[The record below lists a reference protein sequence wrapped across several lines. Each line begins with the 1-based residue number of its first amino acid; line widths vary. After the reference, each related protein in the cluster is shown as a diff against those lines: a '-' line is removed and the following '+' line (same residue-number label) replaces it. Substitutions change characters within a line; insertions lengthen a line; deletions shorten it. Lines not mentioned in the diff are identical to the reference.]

1 MKWAGSF
8 SPNFFEK
15 QGSELMKESTK
26 KKKGKRERTLVY
38 LLFLLPGAIYL
49 IINNY
54 IPMFGMFIAFK
65 NIDYAKGIFAS
76 DWVGFQ
82 NFEFLF
88 RTKDAFTI
96 TRNTLLYNLVFIV
109 LGTIAAVM
117 VAILLCELGKNI
129 SARIFQSSLL
139 LPNLLSW
146 VIVAYIVYAFLNTD
160 VGFVN
165 KSVLSLFGADPI
177 NWYSEAKYWPFIL
190 VLVNLWKNVG
200 YQSIVYMASISG
212 IDQSI
217 YEAAKLDGVNK
228 LQEIRYITLPMIK
241 PTIVIMTLMAVG
253 RIFYSDF
260 GLFYQVPM
268 HSGAL
273 FPVTQTI
280 DTYVYNG
287 LMELNDISMASAA
300 GCYQSVVGF
309 VLVVLANLLVRKI
322 DADNALF

>member
-1 MKWAGSF
+1 MKQAR
-8 SPNFFEK
+8 K
-15 QGSELMKESTK
+15 R
-26 KKKGKRERTLVY
+26 KKGIRSRTLIY
-38 LLFLLPGAIYL
+38 LPFLLPGTIYL

-54 IPMFGMFIAFK
+54 IPIFGMFIAFK
-65 NIDYAKGIFAS
+65 DIDYSKGIFKS
-76 DWVGFQ
+76 DWVGFK

-96 TRNTLLYNLVFIV
+96 TRNTLLYNLAFIV
-109 LGTIAAVM
+109 LGTIAAVL
-117 VAILLCELGKNI
+117 VAILLCELGK
-129 SARIFQSSLL
+129 SFFARVFQSSLI

-160 VGFVN
+160 VGFLN
-165 KSVLSLFGADPI
+165 KSVLSLLGIQPI
-177 NWYSEAKYWPFIL
+177 NWYSEPEYWPFIII
-190 VLVNLWKNVG
+190 LVNLWKNVG

-217 YEAAKLDGVNK
+217 YEAAKLDGVTK
-228 LQEIRYITLPMIK
+228 WQEIRCITLPMIK
-241 PTIVIMTLMAVG
+241 PTIIIMTLMSIG

-322 DADNALF
+322 DPDNALF

>member
-1 MKWAGSF
+1 MKLG
-8 SPNFFEK
+8 
-15 QGSELMKESTK
+15 
-26 KKKGKRERTLVY
+26 KKGKKSIHSRTLIY
-38 LLFLLPGAIYL
+38 LSFLLPGTIYL
-49 IINNY
+49 IINTY
-54 IPMFGMFIAFK
+54 IPIFGMFIAFK
-65 NIDYAKGIFAS
+65 NIDYSKGIFKS
-76 DWVGFQ
+76 DWVGFK

-96 TRNTLLYNLVFIV
+96 TRNTLLYNLTFIV
-109 LGTIAAVM
+109 LGTTAAVL
-117 VAILLCELGKNI
+117 VAILLCELGENFL
-129 SARIFQSSLL
+129 ARAFQSSLI

-160 VGFVN
+160 VGFLN
-165 KSVLSLFGADPI
+165 KSVLSLMGIQPV
-177 NWYSEAKYWPFIL
+177 NWYSEPKYWPFIL

-200 YQSIVYMASISG
+200 YQSIVYMASIFG

-217 YEAAKLDGVNK
+217 YEAAKLDGVTK
-228 LQEIRYITLPMIK
+228 WQEIRYITLPMIK
-241 PTIVIMTLMAVG
+241 PTIVIMTLMSIG

-280 DTYVYNG
+280 NTYVYNG

-322 DADNALF
+322 DPDNALF

>member
-1 MKWAGSF
+1 MKLA
-8 SPNFFEK
+8 
-15 QGSELMKESTK
+15 TK
-26 KKKGKRERTLVY
+26 GKKGIRSRTLIY
-38 LLFLLPGAIYL
+38 LPFLLPGAIYL

-54 IPMFGMFIAFK
+54 IPIFGMFIAFK
-65 NIDYAKGIFAS
+65 NIDYSKGIFKS
-76 DWVGFQ
+76 DWVGFK

-88 RTKDAFTI
+88 RTKDAFII
-96 TRNTLLYNLVFIV
+96 TRNTLLYNLAFIV
-109 LGTIAAVM
+109 FGTIAAVL
-117 VAILLCELGKNI
+117 VAILLCELGRNFL
-129 SARIFQSSLL
+129 ARVFQSSLI

-160 VGFVN
+160 VGFLN
-165 KSVLSLFGADPI
+165 KSVLSILGIQSI
-177 NWYSEAKYWPFIL
+177 NWYSEPEYWPFIII
-190 VLVNLWKNVG
+190 LVNLWKNVG

-217 YEAAKLDGVNK
+217 YEAAKLDGVTK
-228 LQEIRYITLPMIK
+228 WQEIRYITLPMIK
-241 PTIVIMTLMAVG
+241 PTIIIMTLMSIG

-322 DADNALF
+322 DPDNALF

>member
-1 MKWAGSF
+1 MKLA
-8 SPNFFEK
+8 
-15 QGSELMKESTK
+15 K
-26 KKKGKRERTLVY
+26 KSIRSRTLIY
-38 LLFLLPGAIYL
+38 LPFLLPGTIYL

-54 IPMFGMFIAFK
+54 IPIFGMFIAFK
-65 NIDYAKGIFAS
+65 NIDYSKGIFKS
-76 DWVGFQ
+76 DWVGFK

-88 RTKDAFTI
+88 RTKDAFII
-96 TRNTLLYNLVFIV
+96 TRNTLLYNLAFIV
-109 LGTIAAVM
+109 LGTIAAVL
-117 VAILLCELGKNI
+117 VAILLCELGK
-129 SARIFQSSLL
+129 SYFARIFQSSLI

-146 VIVAYIVYAFLNTD
+146 VIVAYIVYAFFNTD
-160 VGFVN
+160 VGFLN
-165 KSVLSLFGADPI
+165 KSVLSLTGISSI
-177 NWYSEAKYWPFIL
+177 NWYSEPKYWPFIIIF
-190 VLVNLWKNVG
+190 VNLWKNVG

-217 YEAAKLDGVNK
+217 YEAAKLDGVTK
-228 LQEIRYITLPMIK
+228 WQEIRYVTLPMIK
-241 PTIVIMTLMAVG
+241 PTIIIMTLMSIG

-309 VLVVLANLLVRKI
+309 ILVVLANLLVRKI
-322 DADNALF
+322 DPDNALF

>member
-1 MKWAGSF
+1 MKLA
-8 SPNFFEK
+8 
-15 QGSELMKESTK
+15 K
-26 KKKGKRERTLVY
+26 KSIRSRTLIY
-38 LLFLLPGAIYL
+38 LPFLLPGTIYL

-54 IPMFGMFIAFK
+54 IPIFGMFIAFK
-65 NIDYAKGIFAS
+65 NIDYSKGIFKS
-76 DWVGFQ
+76 DWVGFK

-88 RTKDAFTI
+88 RTKDAFII
-96 TRNTLLYNLVFIV
+96 TRNTLLYNLAFIV
-109 LGTIAAVM
+109 LGTIAAVL
-117 VAILLCELGKNI
+117 VAILLCELGK
-129 SARIFQSSLL
+129 SYFARIFQSSLI

-146 VIVAYIVYAFLNTD
+146 VIVAYIVYAFFNTD
-160 VGFVN
+160 VGFLN
-165 KSVLSLFGADPI
+165 KSVLSLTGISSI
-177 NWYSEAKYWPFIL
+177 NWYSEPKYWPFIII
-190 VLVNLWKNVG
+190 LVNLWKNVG

-217 YEAAKLDGVNK
+217 YEAAKLDGVTK
-228 LQEIRYITLPMIK
+228 WQEIRYVTLPMIK
-241 PTIVIMTLMAVG
+241 PTIIIMTLMSIG

-309 VLVVLANLLVRKI
+309 ILVVLANLLVRKI
-322 DADNALF
+322 DPDNALF

>member
-1 MKWAGSF
+1 MKLA
-8 SPNFFEK
+8 
-15 QGSELMKESTK
+15 TK
-26 KKKGKRERTLVY
+26 GKKGIRSRTLIY
-38 LLFLLPGAIYL
+38 LPFLLPGAIYL

-54 IPMFGMFIAFK
+54 IPIFGMFIAFK
-65 NIDYAKGIFAS
+65 NIDYSKGIFKS
-76 DWVGFQ
+76 DWVGFK

-88 RTKDAFTI
+88 RTKDAFII
-96 TRNTLLYNLVFIV
+96 TRNTLLYNLAFIV
-109 LGTIAAVM
+109 FGTIAAVL
-117 VAILLCELGKNI
+117 VAILLCELGKNFL
-129 SARIFQSSLL
+129 ARVFQSSLI

-160 VGFVN
+160 VGFLN
-165 KSVLSLFGADPI
+165 KSVLSILGIQSI
-177 NWYSEAKYWPFIL
+177 NWYSEPEYWPFIII
-190 VLVNLWKNVG
+190 LVNLWKNVG

-217 YEAAKLDGVNK
+217 YEAAKLDGVTK
-228 LQEIRYITLPMIK
+228 WQEIRYITLPMIK
-241 PTIVIMTLMAVG
+241 PTIIIMTLMSIG

-322 DADNALF
+322 DPDNALF

>member
-1 MKWAGSF
+1 MKTAERKRASGSR
-8 SPNFFEK
+8 
-15 QGSELMKESTK
+15 K
-26 KKKGKRERTLVY
+26 KTLGY
-38 LLFLLPGAIYL
+38 LLFLLPGTIYL

-54 IPMFGMFIAFK
+54 VPILGMFIAFK
-65 NIDYAKGIFAS
+65 NIDYSKGIFKS
-76 DWVGFQ
+76 DWVGFK

-88 RTKDAFTI
+88 RTRDAFII
-96 TRNTLLYNLVFIV
+96 TRNTLLYNLAFIV
-109 LGTIAAVM
+109 LGTVAAVL
-117 VAILLCELGKNI
+117 VAILLCELGK
-129 SARIFQSSLL
+129 SFFARIFQSSLI

-160 VGFVN
+160 VGFLN
-165 KSVLSLFGADPI
+165 KSVLSLLGGQPI
-177 NWYSEAKYWPFIL
+177 NWYSEPKYWPIIII
-190 VLVNLWKNVG
+190 LVNLWKNVG

-217 YEAAKLDGVNK
+217 YEAAKLDGVSK

-241 PTIVIMTLMAVG
+241 PTIVIMTLMSVG

-268 HSGAL
+268 HSGVL

-309 VLVVLANLLVRKI
+309 VLVMLANLLVRKL
-322 DADNALF
+322 DPDNALF